1 MMKDTDEKIHK
12 VMSGRVP
19 RAGTS
24 VSVGLGSVTVQCESV
39 CQSGS
44 SQNALLGFYGG
55 FLVYD

>member
-12 VMSGRVP
+12 VRSGWVP

-24 VSVGLGSVTVQCESV
+24 VPVGLGSVTVQYEYV

-55 FLVYD
+55 FLTYD